1 LKRPAYGFTIVE
13 MVTIMV
19 VIGIL
24 AAIAIPRLTQTD
36 AFSTSAYRNEIASAL
51 RHAQKSA
58 VSHRRLVCAA
68 LTKNTVK
75 LTIAAQAFAAD
86 DPAIACTPEFKSPNG
101 TDYES
106 HDSNAI
112 AEGDFIDQGLYFQ
125 PGGEITTD
133 KAGKLFA
140 VGDIKV
146 KGQAPLHIDG
156 RTGYVE

>member
-1 LKRPAYGFTIVE
+1 MKRAAQGFTIVE

-24 AAIAIPRLTQTD
+24 SAIAIPRLTQTS
-36 AFSTSAYRNEIASAL
+36 AFSSNAYRNEIASAL

-68 LTKNTVK
+68 LTKTTVK
-75 LTIAAQAFAAD
+75 LTIATQ
-86 DPAIACTPEFKSPNG
+86 SPPCNQDFSSPDG
-101 TDYES
+101 SLVYQSRDTGVE
-106 HDSNAI
+106 AG
-112 AEGDFIDQGLYFQ
+112 GDFIGHTLYFQ

-133 KAGKLFA
+133 AAGTAFA
-140 VGDIKV
+140 VGPIAV
-146 KGQAPLHIDG
+146 SGQAPLMVDG

>member
-1 LKRPAYGFTIVE
+1 LKRAHGGFTIVE

-24 AAIAIPRLTQTD
+24 SAIAIPRLTQTS
-36 AFSTSAYRNEIASAL
+36 AFSSSAYRNEIASAL

-68 LTKNTVK
+68 LAKTTVK
-75 LTIAAQAFAAD
+75 LTIAAQ
-86 DPAIACTPEFKSPNG
+86 SPPCSQDFSSPDG
-101 TDYES
+101 SLVYQSRDTGIE
-106 HDSNAI
+106 AG
-112 AEGDFIDQGLYFQ
+112 GDFIDHTLYFQ

-133 KAGKLFA
+133 AAGNAFA
-140 VGDIKV
+140 VGSITV
-146 KGQAPLHIDG
+146 TGQAPLIIDG

>member
-1 LKRPAYGFTIVE
+1 MVE

-24 AAIAIPRLTQTD
+24 AAIAIPRLTQTS
-36 AFSTSAYRNEIASAL
+36 AFSSSAYRNEIASAL

-68 LTKNTVK
+68 LTKTTVK
-75 LTIAAQAFAAD
+75 LTIATQ
-86 DPAIACTPEFKSPNG
+86 SPPCNQDFSSPDG
-101 TDYES
+101 SLVYES
-106 HDSNAI
+106 RDTGVEAGG
-112 AEGDFIDQGLYFQ
+112 AFIDHTLYFQ

-133 KAGKLFA
+133 SAGTAFA
-140 VGDIKV
+140 VGPV
-146 KGQAPLHIDG
+146 NVTGQSPLMIDG

>member
-1 LKRPAYGFTIVE
+1 

-68 LTKNTVK
+68 LTKSTVK
-75 LTIAAQAFAAD
+75 LTIATQSYAPGDAA
-86 DPAIACTPEFKSPNG
+86 AACAAEFKSPNG

-106 HDSNAI
+106 HD
-112 AEGDFIDQGLYFQ
+112 
-125 PGGEITTD
+125 TTD
-133 KAGKLFA
+133 KAGTLFA

>member
-1 LKRPAYGFTIVE
+1 MKRAANGFTIVE

-68 LTKNTVK
+68 LTKSTVK
-75 LTIAAQAFAAD
+75 LTIATQSYAPGDAA
-86 DPAIACTPEFKSPNG
+86 AACAAEFKSPNG

-106 HDSNAI
+106 HDTNAI
-112 AEGDFIDQGLYFQ
+112 AEGDFIGQSLYFQ

-133 KAGKLFA
+133 KAGTLFA